1 METLKVPGT
10 GERPRPRQ
18 IGDGDGGAN
27 LPGTGARLRFWQ
39 IGDGG
44 SVGSVPNSGKS
55 GTGAQSRWGL
65 GAWSPVQ
72 VLGQIGD
79 GDGNGDRGVRAL
91 LGGLAIRDLAYHL

>member
-55 GTGAQSRWGL
+55 GTGAQSWWGL
-65 GAWSPVQ
+65 GAWTPFKFSDKS
-72 VLGQIGD
+72 GTGT
-79 GDGNGDRGVRAL
+79 GTGTGVSAPCLVAL
-91 LGGLAIRDLAYHL
+91 R